1 MRALLVIALIAR
13 GSSFASAQTHYVQL
27 RKGATEVGD
36 GFYLRITAQLQ
47 GPMPSRPQGWAPDI
61 TWWKFKMPHQLGK
74 DTIGTCVLRTE
85 DWRGQTLSVL
95 YLTPSPTSEGRN
107 EEEFDIIAVPK
118 LAKTMHLTI
127 QYNGTAE
134 WGGRI
139 IARQYRLQLRDYMS
153 LVK

>member
-1 MRALLVIALIAR
+1 MRALLLMMVMGL
-13 GSSFASAQTHYVQL
+13 GSPFAFAQTHEVQL
-27 RKGATEVGD
+27 RNGATEAGD

-74 DTIGTCVLRTE
+74 DTLGTCVLRTE

-95 YLTPSPTSEGRN
+95 YLTPSPTSEGRS
-107 EEEFDIIAVPK
+107 EDEFDIIAVPK
-118 LAKTMHLTI
+118 LAKTMHITI

-139 IARQYRLQLRDYMS
+139 IARSYHLQLRDYMS

>member
-1 MRALLVIALIAR
+1 MMVMGL
-13 GSSFASAQTHYVQL
+13 SSPFASAQTHEVQL
-27 RKGATEVGD
+27 RNGATEAGD

-74 DTIGTCVLRTE
+74 DTLGTCVLRTE

-95 YLTPSPTSEGRN
+95 YLTPSPTSEGRS
-107 EEEFDIIAVPK
+107 EDEFDIIAVPK
-118 LAKTMHLTI
+118 LAKTMHIAI

-139 IARQYRLQLRDYMS
+139 IARSYHLQLRDYMS

>member
-1 MRALLVIALIAR
+1 MRTLLLIALIALNA
-13 GSSFASAQTHYVQL
+13 SSASAQTHDVQL
-27 RKGATEVGD
+27 RKGETDAGD

-47 GPMPSRPQGWAPDI
+47 GPMPSCPQGWAPDI
-61 TWWKFKMPHQLGK
+61 TWWKFKMPHQIGK
-74 DTIGTCVLRTE
+74 DTLDDCVLRTE

-95 YLTPSPTSEGRN
+95 YLTPSPTSEGRH
-107 EEEFDIIAVPK
+107 EDEVDIIAVPK

-127 QYNGTAE
+127 EYDGTAE

-139 IARQYRLQLRDYMS
+139 VARMYHLQLRDYMS

>member
-1 MRALLVIALIAR
+1 MTLFAL
-13 GSSFASAQTHYVQL
+13 GSTFSSAQTHDVQL
-27 RKGATEVGD
+27 KGATKAGD

-47 GPMPSRPQGWAPDI
+47 GPMPSRPQGWASDI
-61 TWWKFKMPHQLGK
+61 TWWKFKMPHQLDK

-95 YLTPSPTSEGRN
+95 YLTPSPTSEGRH
-107 EEEFDIIAVPK
+107 EDEFDIIAVPK

-127 QYNGTAE
+127 QYDGTAE
-134 WGGRI
+134 RSGFV
-139 IARQYRLQLRDYMS
+139 ARQYRLQLRDYMS